1 MAEFPTTDAPASPD
15 GDKRPPAGLDA
26 VAPHAGASSGGA
38 GSPGGRGIFAGLL
51 VAFVVVLLAGVVLR
65 LSPTDESGSPGWNG
79 VLLDDPRPRPDFTLV
94 DTSGRPF
101 DFATETAGQLT
112 LLFFGYAN
120 CPDICPI
127 TLTTLDGALTTVDG
141 VDAKV
146 VFVTTDP
153 ARDTPP
159 LLRAYLDRFD
169 IRFVGLTGTPGQ
181 VAAAQRAAGVTEA
194 IDEGPNNR
202 GGYDIGHSSQVILY
216 TPDDQAHLIYGFG
229 VRQDQWV
236 ADLGRVRD
244 TREWWQ

>member
-1 MAEFPTTDAPASPD
+1 MAELPATDAPAPPHGVD
-15 GDKRPPAGLDA
+15 GPPAGD
-26 VAPHAGASSGGA
+26 GARPGG
-38 GSPGGRGIFAGLL
+38 PGGRGIFVGLL
-51 VAFVVVLLAGVVLR
+51 VAFVVVLLAGAVFR
-65 LSPTDESGSPGWNG
+65 LGSASTAGTEGSAGWNG
-79 VLLDDPRPRPDFTLV
+79 ALLDDPRPRPAFTLV

-101 DFATETAGQLT
+101 DFAAETQGQLT
-112 LLFFGYAN
+112 LLFFGYTN
-120 CPDICPI
+120 CPDVCPI
-127 TLTTLDGALTTVDG
+127 TMATLDGALSTVDG

-159 LLRAYLDRFD
+159 LLRTFLDRFD
-169 IRFVGLTGTPGQ
+169 PRFVGLTGTPDD

-216 TPDDQAHLIYGFG
+216 TPDDEAHLVYGFG
-229 VRQDQWV
+229 VRQDQWIS
-236 ADLGRVRD
+236 DLARVRD